1 MMQTILQILFVA
13 AILGAIGI
21 VLGIVLSLANK
32 YLIVVEDPRINAI
45 EKLLPNYNCGACGTP
60 GCHAF
65 AEGII
70 NGEVKNVSRCKPGKL
85 DKNYNPILEY
95 LKDHPNSDGSI
106 VDVKI

>member
-1 MMQTILQILFVA
+1 MELFYP
-13 AILGAIGI
+13 LL
-21 VLGIVLSLANK
+21 VLGGLGIIMGVILSLANRF
-32 YLIVVEDPRINAI
+32 LTVEEDPRIDEI

-95 LKDHPNSDGSI
+95 LKEHPNSDGSI
-106 VDVKI
+106 IDVKI

>member
-1 MMQTILQILFVA
+1 MDILFQILIVA

-21 VLGIVLSLANK
+21 VLGIILSLANK
-32 YLIVVEDPRINAI
+32 YLIVVEDPRINDV

-65 AEGII
+65 AEGIV
-70 NGEVKNVSRCKPGKL
+70 NGEVKKLSRCKPGKP

-95 LKDHPNSDGSI
+95 LKDHPNNDGSI

>member
-1 MMQTILQILFVA
+1 MDVILPILKVVLV
-13 AILGAIGI
+13 LGSIGI
-21 VLGIVLSLANK
+21 VLGIGLSLANQ
-32 YLIVVEDPRINAI
+32 YLVVEEDPRINDV

-70 NGEVKNVSRCKPGKL
+70 NGEVKKLSRCKPGKP
-85 DKNYNPILEY
+85 DKHYNPILEY
-95 LKDHPNSDGSI
+95 LKDHPNKDGSK